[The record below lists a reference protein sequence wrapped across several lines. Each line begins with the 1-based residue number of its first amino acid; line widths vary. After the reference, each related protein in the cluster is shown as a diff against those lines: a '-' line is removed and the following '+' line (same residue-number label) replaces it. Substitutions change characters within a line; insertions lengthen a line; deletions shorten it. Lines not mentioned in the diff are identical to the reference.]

1 MAEKIEKKIKNN
13 NLNPSRF
20 LYVGI
25 GASAEDIIY
34 TAHEPLLIL
43 DKELVIISANKS
55 FYDTFKL
62 RKSLTEGEKLYEIS
76 EGDWN
81 APTILNLLLDI
92 IKGNNKINDF
102 EFEHTFNRVVH
113 KKMMLNA
120 RKIYRSDIG
129 KDAILLAME
138 DKKI

>member
-1 MAEKIEKKIKNN
+1 M
-13 NLNPSRF
+13 
-20 LYVGI
+20 
-25 GASAEDIIY
+25 
-34 TAHEPLLIL
+34 
-43 DKELVIISANKS
+43 IISANKS

-62 RKSLTEGEKLYEIS
+62 RKSLTEGERLYEIS

-81 APTILNLLLDI
+81 APTILNLLSDI